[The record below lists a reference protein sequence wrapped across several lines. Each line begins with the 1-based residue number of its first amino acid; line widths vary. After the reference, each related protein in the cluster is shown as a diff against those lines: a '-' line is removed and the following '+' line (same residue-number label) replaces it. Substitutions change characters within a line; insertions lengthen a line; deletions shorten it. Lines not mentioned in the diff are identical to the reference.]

1 MNCWIIHIFNL
12 YNVMKLRRIFYSP
25 VRILPVQALCGVA
38 FCVLVG
44 TLGIVPLAAQQSSQG
59 STPQA
64 TLQASAGSS
73 VGSNTGSRNVRVFTL
88 EECLQ
93 IAAASNLD
101 VQDAVANA
109 TLSSADQKETWGAYL
124 PTADV
129 TLGYS
134 RTLNTVTGF
143 NLGGTI
149 TEVPVRTPD
158 IFFSNARVGYT
169 IFNGFIREGLNGQAN
184 ANYEAAEKNATQTRR
199 RILNTVRTQYFN
211 VLRNK
216 QIVATRREDFEVGK
230 KQLERVKA
238 QFEAGVTA
246 IAAVYTQEAD
256 LSNRELAIV
265 QAENDLELAKGQL
278 LATLGMNP
286 TLAAD
291 VTDVQMPQ
299 TLGEKELQDFR
310 TSIATPDN
318 AAAEAV
324 SKRADHEAAK
334 SSILAAEQN
343 LRSSNGRWL
352 PTVSAGFDYRWN
364 GTDIASFGQYSQQN
378 LSLIASYNVFDGFT
392 RDAAI
397 QRSQIRLEQAQIRK
411 RQTEQRIA
419 SEVQNAYTQLNAAEK
434 NLDITARALKSAE
447 QNFQAAEERFKVGA
461 ANILDYT
468 TANGQRV
475 NARINRINAIYSYLA
490 AQYQT
495 RFALGLLEE

>member
-1 MNCWIIHIFNL
+1 MRNL
-12 YNVMKLRRIFYSP
+12 GRICHAY
-25 VRILPVQALCGVA
+25 VPVQALCGIMCSMVVSVFA
-38 FCVLVG
+38 S
-44 TLGIVPLAAQQSSQG
+44 IPIIPLAAQQRSQG
-59 STPQA
+59 LAPQSA
-64 TLQASAGSS
+64 LQAS
-73 VGSNTGSRNVRVFTL
+73 TGSTTGARNVRVFTL
-88 EECLQ
+88 EECLN

-109 TLSSADQKETWGAYL
+109 TLSSADQKEAWGAYL
-124 PTADV
+124 PTADL

-169 IFNGFIREGLNGQAN
+169 IFNGFIREGLYDQAN
-184 ANYEAAEKNATQTRR
+184 ANYEAAEKTVTQTRR

-211 VLRNK
+211 VLRTK

-246 IAAVYTQEAD
+246 VAAVYTQEAD

-265 QAENDLELAKGQL
+265 QAENDVELAKGQL

-286 TLAAD
+286 MLAAD
-291 VTDVQMPQ
+291 VTDVQIPQ
-299 TLGEKELQDFR
+299 TLGEKELQEFR
-310 TSIATPDN
+310 ASIATPEN
-318 AAAEAV
+318 AAEEAI
-324 SKRADHEAAK
+324 SKRADYDAAK
-334 SSILAAEQN
+334 SSVLAAEHS

-364 GTDIASFGQYSQQN
+364 GTDVASFGQYSQQN
-378 LSLIASYNVFDGFT
+378 LSLVASYNLFDGFS

-397 QRSQIRLEQAQIRK
+397 QRSQIRLEQAELRK

-419 SEVQNAYTQLNAAEK
+419 SEVQNAYTQLYAAEK
-434 NLDITARALKSAE
+434 TLDITARALKSAE

-468 TANGQRV
+468 TANAQLV
-475 NARINRINAIYSYLA
+475 NARINRINAVYSYVA